1 MVSPS
6 EKGTIGYDK
15 ASTPHSSLMVGLSS
29 LTRGGNAAMNSILH
43 QWGERRHELDPPAGS
58 LDKLDVGH
66 ARWGPVAKPK
76 GSTKKRE
83 NWPCHSKP

>member
-1 MVSPS
+1 
-6 EKGTIGYDK
+6 
-15 ASTPHSSLMVGLSS
+15 
-29 LTRGGNAAMNSILH
+29 MNSILH